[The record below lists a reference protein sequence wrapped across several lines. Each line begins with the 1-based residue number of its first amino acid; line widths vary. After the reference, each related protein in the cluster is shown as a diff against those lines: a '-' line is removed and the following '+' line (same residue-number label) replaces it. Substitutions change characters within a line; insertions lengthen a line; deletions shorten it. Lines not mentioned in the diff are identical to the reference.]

1 MSASSGQMYAPEVGF
16 IVQACVQKPFA
27 KPMLDDSHTAASVKL
42 GSLQSATL
50 EQAPPIHPAF
60 NSWPPPTELP
70 PPAALPPPLW
80 PPPVA
85 LPPPVWPPPPPPVTV
100 DEPQAAASR
109 KKERT
114 VARLNMGERAYWNLR
129 RESTRGGSKMR
140 GRPSGPPGA
149 DSPRRISARWV
160 APGGA

>member
-70 PPAALPPPLW
+70 PPCALPPPVAAPPPADAPPPVAEPPPAALPPPLW

-85 LPPPVWPPPPPPVTV
+85 LPPPVWPPPPPPPVTV
-100 DEPQAAASR
+100 DE
-109 KKERT
+109 
-114 VARLNMGERAYWNLR
+114 
-129 RESTRGGSKMR
+129 
-140 GRPSGPPGA
+140 
-149 DSPRRISARWV
+149 
-160 APGGA
+160 